1 MLSQLLV
8 VVALS
13 LVCLATRAEQGGWQA
28 SVELQP
34 IGDSV
39 STLPEVLVPKQSVL
53 LKVVVWMPGAV
64 NWYPQYP
71 QWDMPGA
78 TLLPLMMLSPSVERE
93 QDGFTQRGATQ
104 NYLVTPLAEGELRL
118 SPRTIKVY
126 PNQEDSPVLPLDPVD
141 LQVALPDGVESIDS
155 FLPATKLTATQR
167 FVLLTSDGQQ
177 VEIAP
182 DKLSRMELRSG
193 QMLERRITVEAL
205 GVQGGQ
211 IPSLQVDGEAIQH
224 EADATDLNNYGDFSG
239 GKRVEHWYY
248 APGSKALIKLQPVNV
263 RWYDL
268 GSRAIRNTTLIG
280 GEIPAV
286 VVQEVDARLQL
297 SWWERLIQIS
307 PRVLVGLLLVGM
319 ALIGVVC
326 FGRGIVHS
334 VVQQLNSWRKQVG
347 SSERYLLFQA
357 CCRIGLLGP
366 VSQSAYQAF
375 QCWLVKSG
383 ARIQLDRTTA
393 LQAWC
398 RRRYS
403 VHRDCPPGRFRL
415 IRELFT
421 LRSTLAERK
430 VDRGRFDLPT
440 LHRLS
445 IEDAPKPVVAKN

>member
-1 MLSQLLV
+1 MLSRLLV
-8 VVALS
+8 LVALS

-64 NWYPQYP
+64 NWYPRYP

-78 TLLPLMMLSPSVERE
+78 TLLPLMMLSPLVERE

-126 PNQEDSPVLPLDPVD
+126 PNQEDSPVLPLDPVN
-141 LQVALPDGVESIDS
+141 LQVALPDGAESIDS

-167 FVLLTSDGQQ
+167 FFLLTNDGQPK
-177 VEIAP
+177 EIAS

-211 IPSLQVDGEAIQH
+211 IPPLQIDDEAIQR
-224 EADATDLNNYGDFSG
+224 EVDTTDLNNYGDFSG

-248 APGSKALIKLQPVNV
+248 APGSKALIKLQPVTV

-268 GSRAIRNTTLIG
+268 GSRAFRNATLIG
-280 GEIPAV
+280 GEILAV

-297 SWWERLIQIS
+297 SWRERLMQTS
-307 PRVLVGLLLVGM
+307 PWMLMVLLLGL
-319 ALIGVVC
+319 AVVMSAAC
-326 FGRGIVHS
+326 FGRSIVRSAAARLHGWCKS
-334 VVQQLNSWRKQVG
+334 IEACEPYLFLLACYRVGLWGMANQL
-347 SSERYLLFQA
+347 
-357 CCRIGLLGP
+357 
-366 VSQSAYQAF
+366 AYHAF
-375 QCWLVKSG
+375 QRWLVKSG
-383 ARIQLDRTTA
+383 ASIQLDKSTV

-398 RRRYS
+398 RSRYS
-403 VHRDCPPGRFRL
+403 THQVCTPRRLRL
-415 IRELFT
+415 IRALFA

-430 VDRGRFDLPT
+430 VDQGRFDLPA

-445 IEDAPKPVVAKN
+445 IEDAPKPVVAKS